1 MAEEEKKPGED
12 SDQPPSETVLEK
24 QRDPDEAVF
33 AEQAIHEY
41 ATWILDQFRESAL
54 GAIDALTGWM
64 SSQADPS
71 VFDNNAL
78 FAQLNTTFMKE
89 SMKAFGGSSSPIGQ
103 ALLPIL
109 SGPVD
114 AAERQEKQASYFI
127 TEMQRAMRDATWYLR
142 DNLQGILANQWDQLR
157 DLAYEGS
164 TEFIPVLH
172 HLGLPQLNFDAA
184 AFTHKLTATADA
196 YRQTVPQQKEQVEDQ
211 AQTQEPKAEEEQSA
225 KDSQQQFQDQEQTQ
239 KAS

>member
-1 MAEEEKKPGED
+1 MAEEEKKPGEGE
-12 SDQPPSETVLEK
+12 DQPPSETVLEK

-54 GAIDALTGWM
+54 GAIDGLSSWIA
-64 SSQADPS
+64 SQADPS

-78 FAQLNTTFMKE
+78 FAQLNDAFMGA
-89 SMKAFGGSSSPIGQ
+89 SLDAFGGAGTPIATAMQ
-103 ALLPIL
+103 PIL
-109 SGPVD
+109 SGAVD
-114 AAERQEKQASYFI
+114 QAERQEKQASYFV

-142 DNLQGILANQWDQLR
+142 DNLQGILANQWDQIR

-172 HLGLPQLNFDAA
+172 QLGLPALNFDAA
-184 AFTHKLTATADA
+184 GFTAKLSATADA
-196 YRQTVPQQKEQVEDQ
+196 YRQTVPQKKEQVEEQ
-211 AQTQEPKAEEEQSA
+211 AQTEQPKPEDEQSA
-225 KDSQQQFQDQEQTQ
+225 KDSQQQFQDQTQ

>member
-1 MAEEEKKPGED
+1 MAEEEKKPGEGD
-12 SDQPPSETVLEK
+12 DQPPSETVLEK
-24 QRDPDEAVF
+24 QQDPDQAVF

-41 ATWILDQFRESAL
+41 TTWILDQFRESAL
-54 GAIDALTGWM
+54 GAIDSLSSWIA
-64 SSQADPS
+64 SQADPA

-78 FAQLNTTFMKE
+78 FAQLNTSFMQQ
-89 SMKAFGGSSSPIGQ
+89 SLQAFGGAGSPIAN
-103 ALLPIL
+103 ALQPIL

-114 AAERQEKQASYFI
+114 QAERQEKQASYFI
-127 TEMQRAMRDATWYLR
+127 NEMSRAMRDATWYLR
-142 DNLQGILANQWDQLR
+142 DNLQGILANQWDQIR

-172 HLGLPQLNFDAA
+172 QLGLPQLNFDAA
-184 AFTHKLTATADA
+184 GFTAQLTATADA
-196 YRQTVPQQKEQVEDQ
+196 YRQTVPQQKEQVEEQ
-211 AQTQEPKAEEEQSA
+211 SQTQEPKAEDEQAA